1 MDFKPHLAPKL
12 ILEFTGIAMAAGLL
26 GADFVQAEQSC
37 TDAHCNGE
45 AAGKLDEDVK
55 DELVATAAAAPSLA
69 RKAVQM
75 RHNQE
80 MVQIPAGRFHMGD
93 RKERVHFPQVRH
105 SAQNFRVWLQALA
118 SVGSPQ
124 LITKNQAL
132 SWTGNW
138 KFWDFVVETQ
148 YVTDAERLGDSF
160 VAEVYLSDAVSATIL
175 KKVDAVPWWLP
186 VPNASWRTPE
196 GVDSGLD
203 EASGSRFGDRW
214 SHPAV
219 HISWNDANA
228 YCHWRNASLPTEAQ
242 WEYAARGGL
251 EGMYYPWGDE
261 MYGNET
267 KEDEARYRMNIWQGQ
282 FPTLNTAE
290 DGYIKTAPV
299 DAFGPQNDWGLYN
312 MVGNVWEWTND
323 WFSPVHFLTEENQA
337 TGFVDPEG
345 PTEEELDELV
355 ERGYVKKDA
364 SGAFEK
370 IKKGGSF
377 MCHKSHCWRYRNCAR
392 HHLPADSTAHHIGL
406 RCARAMSGAA
416 LDIE

>member
-1 MDFKPHLAPKL
+1 MSWTRPWCWSLL
-12 ILEFTGIAMAAGLL
+12 GLGLL

-37 TDAHCNGE
+37 TVEDAHCNGE

-55 DELVATAAAAPSLA
+55 DCGCGSLA
-69 RKAVQM
+69 RAEGRSDEVPKVASATLAAALSASAI

-93 RKERVHFPQVRH
+93 RKERVHFPQDGEGPVRPVRM
-105 SAQNFRVWLQALA
+105 SGFYLDTFEV
-118 SVGSPQ
+118 S
-124 LITKNQAL
+124 
-132 SWTGNW
+132 NW

-312 MVGNVWEWTND
+312 MVGNVWEWTNN